1 MADVDRDQKT
11 EEATAKRK
19 RESAEKGDVLASREL
34 ATALAMAF
42 GTGWIALA
50 GGWAVSTWGRM
61 LKAGLSLE
69 PGVTRDF
76 DVGHKVTE
84 MIGLAA
90 LPLLGLF
97 GAMLLAALAGPAL
110 LGSLGFRAGA
120 MAPKASKLSPAAGLR
135 RMFGTQGAAE
145 LGKSIVKVAFL
156 GGVGWWS
163 LSGDIDRLNGL
174 AANDAHAA
182 ASTLGSMLV
191 HLLLSLTIALAAIA
205 AIDVPIQ
212 IRQRNAR
219 LRMSKQEVR
228 DEHKETDGRPEVK
241 AAIRQRQHALLSGS
255 ARKAVTEAAVILTN
269 PTHFSV
275 ALRYRPGIDA
285 APFVVARGRGETAL
299 AIRELAK
306 EADVPMLEY
315 PQLTRAIYF
324 TTRAGQPVSHDL
336 YVAVATVLAFVFNLE
351 AALANGAQQPDIDVP
366 DNLRF
371 DASGRPET

>member
-1 MADVDRDQKT
+1 MAEVERDQKT
-11 EEATAKRK
+11 EEATPKRR
-19 RESAEKGDVLASREL
+19 RESSEKGDVLVSREL
-34 ATALAMAF
+34 ATALALAF
-42 GTGWIALA
+42 GTGWIAIA
-50 GGWAVSTWGRM
+50 GAWAVASWGEM
-61 LKAGLSLE
+61 LKSGLSLE
-69 PGVTRDF
+69 PASTRDF
-76 DVGHKVTE
+76 DVGNKVIELFGMATV
-84 MIGLAA
+84 
-90 LPLLGLF
+90 PLLALF
-97 GAMLLAALAGPAL
+97 GATLLAAIAGTAL
-110 LGSLGFRAGA
+110 LGSLGFRTAA
-120 MAPKASKLSPAAGLR
+120 MAPKASKLNPGAGLK

-145 LGKSIVKVAFL
+145 LGKSIVKVVFL
-156 GGVGWWS
+156 GAVSWWS
-163 LSGDIDRLNGL
+163 VSGDIDKLNGL

-182 ASTLGSMLV
+182 AGTLGSMLV
-191 HLLLSLTIALAAIA
+191 NLLMALTIALVAIA

-212 IRQRNAR
+212 VRQRNVR

-228 DEHKETDGRPEVK
+228 DEHKETDGKPEVK
-241 AAIRQRQHALLSGS
+241 AAIRQRQYALLSGS
-255 ARKAVTEAAVILTN
+255 ARRAVTEAAVILTN

-336 YVAVATVLAFVFNLE
+336 YIAVATVLAFVFNLD
-351 AALANGAQQPDIDVP
+351 AALATAADKPDIDVP

-371 DASGRPET
+371 DATGRTEA

>member
-34 ATALAMAF
+34 ATALAMAC

-90 LPLLGLF
+90 LPLFGLF
-97 GAMLLAALAGPAL
+97 GAMVLAALAGPAL

-351 AALANGAQQPDIDVP
+351 AALATGAQQPDIDVP

>member
-11 EEATAKRK
+11 EEATTKRK

-34 ATALAMAF
+34 ATALVMAF

-50 GGWAVSTWGRM
+50 GGWAVTTWGDM
-61 LKAGLSLE
+61 LKSGLTLD
-69 PGVTRDF
+69 PGSTRDF
-76 DVGHKVTE
+76 DVGSKV
-84 MIGLAA
+84 ISLVGQAV
-90 LPLLGLF
+90 LPLFALF
-97 GAMLLAALAGPAL
+97 GAMLLAAIAGPAL

-120 MAPKASKLSPAAGLR
+120 MAPKASKLSPAAGLS
-135 RMFGTQGAAE
+135 RMFGSQGLAE
-145 LGKSIVKVAFL
+145 LGKSIAKVAFL
-156 GGVGWWS
+156 GSVAWWS
-163 LSGDIDRLNGL
+163 ISSHLDMLNGL
-174 AANDAHAA
+174 AANDLHAA
-182 ASTLGSMLV
+182 AASLGSMLI
-191 HLLLSLTIALAAIA
+191 HLLMSLTIALVAIA
-205 AIDVPIQ
+205 GIDVPIQ

-228 DEHKETDGRPEVK
+228 DEHKESEGRPEVK

-255 ARKAVTEAAVILTN
+255 ARRAVTEAAVVLTN

-275 ALRYRPGIDA
+275 ALRYRPGVDA

-306 EADVPMLEY
+306 EANVPMLEY

-336 YVAVATVLAFVFNLE
+336 YVAVATVLAFVFNLD
-351 AALANGAQQPDIDVP
+351 AAMANGALQPDIDVP

-371 DASGRPET
+371 DGSGRPEA

>member
-110 LGSLGFRAGA
+110 LGSLGFRGGA

-182 ASTLGSMLV
+182 AATLGSMLV

-336 YVAVATVLAFVFNLE
+336 YIAVATVLAFVFNLE
-351 AALANGAQQPDIDVP
+351 AALATGAQQPDIDVP